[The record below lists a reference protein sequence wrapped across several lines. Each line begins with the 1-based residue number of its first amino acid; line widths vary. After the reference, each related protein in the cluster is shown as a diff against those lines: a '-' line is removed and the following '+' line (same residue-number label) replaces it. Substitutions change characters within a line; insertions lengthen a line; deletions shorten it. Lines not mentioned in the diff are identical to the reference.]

1 MPLRTLN
8 QVSGALVLLTG
19 GILLIISLFVPDF
32 ESGFTAWQVF
42 TNLRVIMLLIGIFA
56 VGFGL
61 LEATGAART
70 LPDPIPLILAAL
82 GIAVL
87 GFAAGWELQVS
98 GAGGVWLMMAG
109 SIAIGLGGWGVRRHD
124 LVVRSTRAGRS
135 NAGVAEGRARRPEVQ
150 PAPSERM

>member
-1 MPLRTLN
+1 MRTLN
-8 QVSGALVLLTG
+8 EESGALVLLTG
-19 GILLIISLFVPDF
+19 GILLIISLFLPHY

-42 TNLRVIMLLIGIFA
+42 TNLRVIILVIGIFA
-56 VGFGL
+56 VAFGL
-61 LEATGAART
+61 LEATGAATT

-109 SIAIGLGGWGVRRHD
+109 SIAIGAGGWGVRRHD
-124 LVVRSTRAGRS
+124 LVVRSARSPTPDMGGR
-135 NAGVAEGRARRPEVQ
+135 EGRPAPSEAR

>member
-1 MPLRTLN
+1 MRRLN
-8 QVSGALVLLTG
+8 QEPGALVLVAG
-19 GILLIISLFVPDF
+19 GILLIISLFLPHY

-61 LEATGAART
+61 LEATGTATT

-109 SIAIGLGGWGVRRHD
+109 SIAIGVGGWGVRRHD
-124 LVVRSTRAGRS
+124 LVVRSTRAASSRPAVTG
-135 NAGVAEGRARRPEVQ
+135 GRAARSDVQ
-150 PAPSERM
+150 PGPLDRA

>member
-1 MPLRTLN
+1 MRTLSEE
-8 QVSGALVLLTG
+8 SGALVLLIG
-19 GILLIISLFVPDF
+19 GILLIISLFLPNY

-42 TNLRVIMLLIGIFA
+42 TNLRVIILLIGIFA

-98 GAGGVWLMMAG
+98 GAGGVWLMMVG
-109 SIAIGLGGWGVRRHD
+109 SVAIGIGGWGVRRHD
-124 LVVRSTRAGRS
+124 LVVRSKRASASGLGGRD
-135 NAGVAEGRARRPEVQ
+135 GRAAPSEVR

>member
-1 MPLRTLN
+1 MRTLN
-8 QVSGALVLLTG
+8 EESGALVLLTG
-19 GILLIISLFVPDF
+19 GILLIISLFLPHF

-42 TNLRVIMLLIGIFA
+42 TNLRVIILVIGIFA
-56 VGFGL
+56 VAFGL
-61 LEATGAART
+61 LEATGAATT

-109 SIAIGLGGWGVRRHD
+109 SIAIGAGAWGVRRHD
-124 LVVRSTRAGRS
+124 LVVRSARAPTPDMGGR
-135 NAGVAEGRARRPEVQ
+135 EGRPAPSEAR